1 MIRVKIL
8 QIPEGLK
15 RKALS
20 MADDLG
26 DVLIYCEPCYGAC
39 DLCIDEAKVLGCDG
53 VIHFGHSKLI
63 ESDVPVEYNEM
74 RQDFDPVPVLEKN
87 IENIKGERIGLVST
101 IQFLDSLEPAKELLE
116 KKGKTVLIGKGKSYE
131 GQILGCDVSAAKSVE
146 KDVDVF
152 LYIGSGKFH
161 PLGLALQTEKPVFVL
176 DKEKNEIYEIDKEK
190 FEKQKYAAIALVKD
204 AKKFGILV
212 STKPGQLNIEL
223 AEKMKSDLENK
234 GKKAYILV
242 FNEIKPEKLEGLN
255 LDCYV
260 NTACPRITIENRT
273 DFKKPILNPDELDK
287 T

>member
-39 DLCIDEAKVLGCDG
+39 DLCIDEAKALGCDG
-53 VIHFGHSKLI
+53 IIHFGHSKLI
-63 ESDVPVEYNEM
+63 ESDTPVEYNEM
-74 RQDFDPVPVLEKN
+74 RQDFDPVPTLEKN
-87 IENIKGERIGLVST
+87 LEKVKGERIGLVSAV
-101 IQFLDSLEPAKELLE
+101 QFLDSLKLAKGFLE
-116 KKGKTVLIGKGKSYE
+116 KKGKTTSIGKGKSHE

-146 KDVDVF
+146 KDVDSF

-161 PLGLALQTEKPVFVL
+161 PLGLALQTEKPVFIL
-176 DKEKNEIYEIDKEK
+176 DVEKKEIYELDKK
-190 FEKQKYAAIALVKD
+190 QFEKQKYAAIALAKD
-204 AKKFGILV
+204 AKRFGILV
-212 STKPGQLNIEL
+212 STKPGQLNMEL
-223 AEKMKSDLENK
+223 AEKIKNDLESN

-242 FNEIKPEKLEGLN
+242 FNEIKPEKLEGLK

-273 DFKKPILNPDELDK
+273 EFKKPILNPDEVEY
-287 T
+287 